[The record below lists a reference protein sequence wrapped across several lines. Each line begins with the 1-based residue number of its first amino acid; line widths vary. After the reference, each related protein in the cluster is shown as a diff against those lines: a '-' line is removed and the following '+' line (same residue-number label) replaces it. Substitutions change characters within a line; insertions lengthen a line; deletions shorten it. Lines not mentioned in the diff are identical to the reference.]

1 MGRTLN
7 SLKNIKTN
15 MFGQLLMNVL
25 SFACRTVFIKTLGKD
40 YLGISSLYGNI
51 LLLLSVT
58 ELGFSNAVTYSLY
71 RPLAENDTEKV
82 ASLMNFFRKAYR
94 IVGLVILGLGFAL
107 MPFLPVLMN
116 GTTDKINIYFYYV
129 LYLAQTATTY
139 FFFSYK
145 QVLLLADQKRYVA
158 DRFTYTIK
166 GISVLLQMGCLFL
179 YPSFL
184 IYTLIGI
191 GTGIVVNLVVALE
204 VDKRYP
210 YLKNP
215 AKKLAKSDIQTMF
228 EQVYA
233 SFLNR
238 MCNIVG
244 QATDNLII
252 SSHINVLM
260 VGLYDN
266 YAMIVSVFQTI
277 LTNVLHA
284 FNGSLGNLYAT
295 EGKEKN
301 EKIFRSL
308 NLLNLW
314 FVIFTSVCFLVL
326 FQPFITLWIGEE
338 YLFDQWVVFI
348 IVMNYA
354 TNNMQ
359 GVTYI
364 FRQATGLFV
373 VGKYRPVASVISNLV
388 LSLIMVRSMGVGGVF
403 LASIISR
410 MTLAWWY
417 DAWIV
422 YKRGFGKSPWG
433 FYIDSV
439 MAAVWIA
446 LLSKGIQMGIAF
458 LNLPVSWA
466 GLIARGLICT
476 VVVNLVLLLWYGR
489 REEFNLLKEKG
500 MEILRRKMR

>member
-1 MGRTLN
+1 ML
-7 SLKNIKTN
+7 
-15 MFGQLLMNVL
+15 GQMLINVL
-25 SFACRTVFIKTLGKD
+25 SFVCRTVFIKTLGKE

-71 RPLAENDTEKV
+71 RPLAENDTEKIN
-82 ASLMNFFRKAYR
+82 SLMSFFRKAYR
-94 IVGLVILGLGFAL
+94 IVGLVILGLGLAL
-107 MPFLPVLMN
+107 LPFLSVLMN
-116 GTTDKINIYFYYV
+116 GTTDKVNIYFYYL

-139 FFFSYK
+139 FFFAYK
-145 QVLLLADQKRYVA
+145 QVLLVADQKRYVA
-158 DRFTYTIK
+158 DKISYGIK
-166 GISVLLQMGCLFL
+166 MLSIVVQIVCLLV

-184 IYTLIGI
+184 CYTIVGI
-191 GTGIVVNLVVALE
+191 ATGITVNLTVALE

-210 YLKNP
+210 YLKKP
-215 AKKLAKSDIQTMF
+215 ANKLPKTDIRKMF

-238 MCNIVG
+238 VCNIVG

-266 YAMIVSVFQTI
+266 YAMIITVFQTI
-277 LTNVLHA
+277 LSNALHA
-284 FNGSLGNLYAT
+284 FNGSLGNLYVT

-314 FVIFTSVCFLVL
+314 FVIFTSVCFLVI

-338 YLFDQWVVFI
+338 FLFDKWVVFI

-373 VGKYRPVASVISNLV
+373 VGKYRPLASVISNLV
-388 LSLIMVRSMGVGGVF
+388 LSLIMVRTMGIGGVF

-422 YKRGFGKSPWG
+422 YKKGFGKKPWG
-433 FYIDSV
+433 FYADSI
-439 MAAVWIA
+439 MAAVWITV
-446 LLSKGIQMGIAF
+446 LSGVVQMLVTWMGIPATWF
-458 LNLPVSWA
+458 
-466 GLIARGLICT
+466 GLIARGLLCA
-476 VVVNLVLLLWYGR
+476 VLVNGVLYLWYAR
-489 REEFNLLKEKG
+489 REEFAFLKEKVKN
-500 MEILRRKMR
+500 MICKK

>member
-7 SLKNIKTN
+7 SLKNMKTN
-15 MFGQLLMNVL
+15 MLGQIFMNLLGFV
-25 SFACRTVFIKTLGKD
+25 CRTVFIKTLGKE

-51 LLLLSVT
+51 LLLLSVS

-71 RPLAENDTEKV
+71 RPLAENDTEKI

-94 IVGLVILGLGFAL
+94 IVGLVILGMGLAL
-107 MPFLPVLMN
+107 IPFLPVLMN
-116 GTTDKINIYFYYV
+116 GTTDKVNIYFYYL
-129 LYLAQTATTY
+129 LYLVQTATTY
-139 FFFSYK
+139 FFFAYK
-145 QVLLLADQKRYVA
+145 QVLLVADQKRYVA
-158 DRFTYTIK
+158 DKIAYGIK
-166 GISVLLQMGCLFL
+166 GISVVLQIVCLIV

-184 IYTLIGI
+184 CYTVIGI
-191 GTGIVVNLVVALE
+191 LTGIAVNLMVALE

-210 YLKNP
+210 YLKNE
-215 AKKLAKSDIQTMF
+215 AKRLPKNDIKNMF

-238 MCNIVG
+238 VCNIVG

-252 SSHINVLM
+252 SSNISVLM

-266 YAMIVSVFQTI
+266 YAMIITVFQT
-277 LTNVLHA
+277 LLSNALHA

-314 FVIFTSVCFLVL
+314 FVIFTSVCFLVI

-338 YLFDQWVVFI
+338 YLFDEIVVFI

-388 LSLIMVRSMGVGGVF
+388 LSLIMVRTMGIGGVF

-422 YKRGFGKSPWG
+422 YQKGFGKKPWG
-433 FYIDSV
+433 FYADSI
-439 MAAVWIA
+439 MAAIWITVLSVVVQNLIVW
-446 LLSKGIQMGIAF
+446 MGI
-458 LNLPVSWA
+458 PISWM
-466 GLIARGLICT
+466 GLIARGLIC
-476 VVVNLVLLLWYGR
+476 VVIVNGVLYLWYCR
-489 REEFNLLKEKG
+489 RDEFKFLKEKG
-500 MEILRRKMR
+500 VELIRRKRR

>member
-1 MGRTLN
+1 MGRTIN

-15 MFGQLLMNVL
+15 MLGQMLMNL
-25 SFACRTVFIKTLGKD
+25 MSFVCRTVFIKTLGKE

-71 RPLAENDTEKV
+71 RPLAQQDTGKI
-82 ASLMNFFRKAYR
+82 ASLMQFFRKAYR
-94 IVGLVILGLGFAL
+94 VVGLVILGLGLAL

-116 GTTDKINIYFYYV
+116 GTTDKVNIYLYYL

-145 QVLLLADQKRYVA
+145 QVLLFADQKRYVA
-158 DRFTYTIK
+158 DKLTYSIK
-166 GISVLLQMGCLFL
+166 GISVLLQILSLFL
-179 YPSFL
+179 CPSFF
-184 IYTLIGI
+184 IYTVIGI
-191 GTGIVVNLVVALE
+191 GTGIVINLIVALE

-210 YLKNP
+210 YLKNK
-215 AKKLAKSDIQTMF
+215 AEKLPKTDIKAMF

-238 MCNIVG
+238 VCNIVG

-252 SSHINVLM
+252 SSHISVLM

-266 YAMIVSVFQTI
+266 YAMIVTVFQTI
-277 LTNVLHA
+277 LSNILHA
-284 FNGSLGNLYAT
+284 FNGSVGNLYAT

-308 NLLNLW
+308 NVLNLW
-314 FVIFTSVCFLVL
+314 FVIFTSVCFLVM
-326 FQPFITLWIGEE
+326 FQPFITLWIGEDF
-338 YLFDQWVVFI
+338 LFDKWVVFI

-388 LSLIMVRSMGVGGVF
+388 LSLIMVRSMGIGGVF

-410 MTLAWWY
+410 MSIAWWY
-417 DAWIV
+417 DAWII
-422 YKRGFGKSPWG
+422 YRKGFEKSPWG
-433 FYIDSV
+433 FYADGL
-439 MAAVWIA
+439 MAAVWITVLSGAMQWLSTA
-446 LLSKGIQMGIAF
+446 LA
-458 LNLPVSWA
+458 LPVSWM
-466 GLIARGLICT
+466 GLILRGMICT

-489 REEFNLLKEKG
+489 REEFQFLIQKAKKAVT
-500 MEILRRKMR
+500 R

>member
-1 MGRTLN
+1 ML
-7 SLKNIKTN
+7 
-15 MFGQLLMNVL
+15 GQMLMNIL
-25 SFACRTVFIKTLGKD
+25 SFICRTVFIKTLGKE
-40 YLGISSLYGNI
+40 YLGISSLYSNI
-51 LLLLSVT
+51 LLLLSVS

-71 RPLAENDTEKV
+71 RPLAENDTDKI
-82 ASLMNFFRKAYR
+82 ASLMHFFKKAYR
-94 IVGLVILGLGFAL
+94 VVGLVILGAGFL
-107 MPFLPVLMN
+107 VLPFLPVLMN
-116 GTTDKINIYFYYV
+116 GTTDKVNIYFYYL
-129 LYLAQTATTY
+129 LYLAQTSTTY
-139 FFFSYK
+139 FFFAYK
-145 QVLLLADQKRYVA
+145 QVLLVADQKRYVA
-158 DRFTYTIK
+158 DKISYGVK
-166 GISVLLQMGCLFL
+166 AISVLLQIVCLFV

-184 IYTLIGI
+184 CYTVVGI
-191 GTGIVVNLVVALE
+191 MTGIIVNLTVAIE

-210 YLKNP
+210 YLKEK
-215 AKKLAKSDIQTMF
+215 ARKLPKTDIKNMF

-238 MCNIVG
+238 VCNIVG

-252 SSHINVLM
+252 SSHISVLM

-266 YAMIVSVFQTI
+266 YAMIITVFQTI
-277 LTNVLHA
+277 LSNALHA

-308 NLLNLW
+308 NLINLW
-314 FVIFTSVCFLVL
+314 FVIFTSVCFMAI
-326 FQPFITLWIGEE
+326 FEPFITLWIGEE
-338 YLFDQWVVFI
+338 YLFDKMVVFI

-388 LSLIMVRSMGVGGVF
+388 LSLVMVRSMGIGGVF

-417 DAWIV
+417 DAWVV
-422 YKRGFGKSPWG
+422 YKKGFGKSPWK
-433 FYIDSV
+433 FYADSV
-439 MAAVWIA
+439 MAAVWIFVLSEGVQWLTSA
-446 LLSKGIQMGIAF
+446 LCI
-458 LNLPVSWA
+458 PVSWL

-476 VVVNLVLLLWYGR
+476 VIVNGVLLLWYCK
-489 REEFNLLKEKG
+489 REEFQFLKQKG
-500 MEILRRKMR
+500 IELVRRKIS

>member
-1 MGRTLN
+1 MGRTIN

-15 MFGQLLMNVL
+15 MLGQIFMNVL
-25 SFACRTVFIKTLGKD
+25 RFICRTVFIKTLGKD

-51 LLLLSVT
+51 LLLLSVS

-71 RPLAENDTEKV
+71 KPLAENDTEKIT
-82 ASLMNFFRKAYR
+82 SLMNFFRKAYR
-94 IVGLVILGLGFAL
+94 LVGVAVLGMGLAL
-107 MPFLPVLMN
+107 LPFLPVLMN
-116 GTTDKINIYFYYV
+116 GTTDKVNIYFYYL
-129 LYLAQTATTY
+129 LYLAQTATSY
-139 FFFSYK
+139 FFFAYK
-145 QVLLLADQKRYVA
+145 QVLLVADQKRYAA
-158 DRFTYTIK
+158 DRITYGVK
-166 GISVLLQMGCLFL
+166 GSAIVLQILCLIL
-179 YPSFL
+179 CPSFL
-184 IYTLIGI
+184 CYTVIGI
-191 GTGIVVNLVVALE
+191 LSGVIVNLVVALE

-210 YLKNP
+210 YLKNK
-215 AKKLAKSDIQTMF
+215 AMKLPKNDIKHMF

-238 MCNIVG
+238 VCNIVG

-266 YAMIVSVFQTI
+266 YAMIITVFQSI
-277 LTNVLHA
+277 LSNVLHA

-308 NLLNLW
+308 NLINLW
-314 FVIFTSVCFLVL
+314 FVIFTSVCFLVI

-338 YLFDQWVVFI
+338 YLFDEVVVLI

-373 VGKYRPVASVISNLV
+373 VGKYRPVMSVFSNLV
-388 LSLIMVRSMGVGGVF
+388 LSLIMVRTMGIGGVF

-422 YKRGFGKSPWG
+422 YKKGFGKNPWG
-433 FYIDSV
+433 FYGDSV
-439 MAAVWIA
+439 MAAVWIVT
-446 LLSKGIQMGIAF
+446 LSGGMQMLVEWLGI
-458 LNLPVSWA
+458 PVSWL
-466 GLIARGLICT
+466 GLIARGLLCAII
-476 VVVNLVLLLWYGR
+476 VNGILFLWYCR
-489 REEFNLLKEKG
+489 REEFQFLKQKG
-500 MEILRRKMR
+500 IELIRRKRK